1 MIFDARASN
10 EIGAWLRTDTHT
22 SNTQFDSYTY
32 TTSWQTFEFDFD
44 LSMMSNPEQAISSD
58 FLIGFY
64 SAEWGVH
71 NQDYVSSGQWIE
83 IDNVSIR
90 EVLSDID
97 DSTYT
102 PYDDFDYWG
111 VENNFYPDFDKS
123 CVGLIFI
130 SDSSNTTLKRDCLIE
145 LNMGDVED
153 TDSIVDTSGNS
164 NIGLL
169 IGDYTIRKESTLVPL
184 TRDSEMKLPETD
196 NTDKAI

>member
-1 MIFDARASN
+1 M
-10 EIGAWLRTDTHT
+10 
-22 SNTQFDSYTY
+22 YTN
-32 TTSWQTFEFDFD
+32 D
-44 LSMMSNPEQAISSD
+44 
-58 FLIGFY
+58 
-64 SAEWGVH
+64 
-71 NQDYVSSGQWIE
+71 
-83 IDNVSIR
+83 
-90 EVLSDID
+90 
-97 DSTYT
+97 
-102 PYDDFDYWG
+102 DYWDA
-111 VENNFYPDFDKS
+111 ENNFYPDFDES

-153 TDSIVDTSGNS
+153 PDSIVDTSGNS